1 MRLKQTE
8 HVKQGL
14 CGQVSLGPKPNCFTK
29 GCGFG
34 KVTNFSGPPFSQ
46 LGIIIVLTSWD
57 Y

>member
-34 KVTNFSGPPFSQ
+34 KVTNFYGPPFSQ